1 MLSLDLPI
9 SFSYIYDETLFNFS
23 DIQLEQQIHFLHDP
37 FFIHPAMQN
46 ASLSSNKS
54 FLNKMIV
61 WYFKHKKMLPSSMVS
76 FN

>member
-46 ASLSSNKS
+46 VSPLLEQKLS
-54 FLNKMIV
+54 I
-61 WYFKHKKMLPSSMVS
+61 HKPQI
-76 FN
+76 